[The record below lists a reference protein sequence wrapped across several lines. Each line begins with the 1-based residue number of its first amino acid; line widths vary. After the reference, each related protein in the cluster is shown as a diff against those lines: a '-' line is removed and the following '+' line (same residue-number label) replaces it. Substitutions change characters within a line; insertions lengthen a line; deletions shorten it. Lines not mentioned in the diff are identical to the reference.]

1 MRLFLHSMRPRGVR
15 FGRRP
20 RHPVARF
27 LSLLLGLAV
36 IGVLLVFGLVVAG
49 VLLVGGVIL
58 LAIRQWKQGA
68 ATGKPAVG
76 TAKVQPAVLE
86 GEFRVIRHGRRSEE
100 HTSELQSPLNL

>member
-1 MRLFLHSMRPRGVR
+1 MRFFLHSM
-15 FGRRP
+15 RRP

-36 IGVLLVFGLVVAG
+36 ISVLLVFGLVVAG

-68 ATGKPAVG
+68 APAKPVSSAAPG
-76 TAKVQPAVLE
+76 QPAVLE
-86 GEFRVIRHGRRSEE
+86 GEFRVIHQGRSVT
-100 HTSELQSPLNL
+100 H